1 MTHSSKYKDYFYR
14 QQLKKYQKDILVLKY
29 LMKNIDISKSFRFK
43 LMLKIQLLRKKNFKN
58 KIKNRC
64 MFTSK
69 VRSVS
74 RLSNLTK
81 ASFKSNIN

>member
-1 MTHSSKYKDYFYR
+1 MTHSSKYKDYFCR
-14 QQLKKYQKDILVLKY
+14 QQLKKYQKKILILKY
-29 LMKNIDISKSFRFK
+29 LIKNTNFSKSFRFK
-43 LMLKIQLLRKKNFKN
+43 LMLKMQLLRQKNLKN

-81 ASFKSNIN
+81 ASFKSSIN